1 MNSRIINKK
10 LKKNILVNLYIKSII
25 EWKKSIVEFPIDSDL
40 SNISVSVMVDM
51 KYFDLKQIYKLTRN
65 IKKRLV
71 TKYILNYLKNNNYYG
86 YTSI

>member
-1 MNSRIINKK
+1 MNSRIVNKK

-40 SNISVSVMVDM
+40 SNISVSVMIDM

-65 IKKRLV
+65 IKKKLV

>member
-1 MNSRIINKK
+1 MNSRIVNKK

-25 EWKKSIVEFPIDSDL
+25 EWKKSIVEFSIDSDL

-51 KYFDLKQIYKLTRN
+51 KYFDLKQIYKLTKN

>member
-1 MNSRIINKK
+1 MNSRITNKK
-10 LKKNILVNLYIKSII
+10 LKKNVLINLYIKSII

>member
-1 MNSRIINKK
+1 MNSRIVNKK

-25 EWKKSIVEFPIDSDL
+25 EWKKTIVEFPINSDL
-40 SNISVSVMVDM
+40 SNISVSIMIDM

-71 TKYILNYLKNNNYYG
+71 TKYILNYLKNNKYYG

>member
-1 MNSRIINKK
+1 MNSRIANKK

-25 EWKKSIVEFPIDSDL
+25 EWKKSIVEFPIDSDI
-40 SNISVSVMVDM
+40 SNISVFVMVDM

>member
-1 MNSRIINKK
+1 MNSRIVNKK

-25 EWKKSIVEFPIDSDL
+25 EWKKSIVEFLIDSDL
-40 SNISVSVMVDM
+40 SNISVSIMVDM

>member
-1 MNSRIINKK
+1 MNSRIVNKK
-10 LKKNILVNLYIKSII
+10 LKKNILVNLYINSII

-40 SNISVSVMVDM
+40 SNVSVSVMVDM
-51 KYFDLKQIYKLTRN
+51 KYFDLKQIYKLTKN

>member
-1 MNSRIINKK
+1 MNSRIVNKK

-25 EWKKSIVEFPIDSDL
+25 EWKRSIVEFPINSYL
-40 SNISVSVMVDM
+40 SNISVSVMIDM
-51 KYFDLKQIYKLTRN
+51 KYFDLKQIYKLTKN

-71 TKYILNYLKNNNYYG
+71 TKYILNYLKDNNYYG

>member
-1 MNSRIINKK
+1 MNSRIVNKK
-10 LKKNILVNLYIKSII
+10 LKKNVLVNLYIKSII
-25 EWKKSIVEFPIDSDL
+25 EWKKTIVEFPINSDL
-40 SNISVSVMVDM
+40 SNISVSIMIDM

>member
-1 MNSRIINKK
+1 MNSRIVNKK

-40 SNISVSVMVDM
+40 SNISVSVIIDM
-51 KYFDLKQIYKLTRN
+51 KYFDLKQIYKLTKN
-65 IKKRLV
+65 IKKKLV